1 MYALIWSK
9 IGAEQKGAPRHR
21 LTASP
26 VQYRSLGFMFRRHP
40 DRRARRTT
48 ISVSSGEDQKR
59 RSCETNCRTRPHR
72 GGTDLYIFSVGAVSY
87 VFISNRKRKT
97 VRRFCTTEVPVPVF
111 LFHQSGFR
119 ADACQAANTVSHAD
133 SGLRQWA

>member
-40 DRRARRTT
+40 DRRTRRTT

-59 RSCETNCRTRPHR
+59 RSCQTDSRTRPHR
-72 GGTDLYIFSVGAVSY
+72 RRTDLYFSVLEPFRTFSFRTEKGKPFVASARRKCRFLY
-87 VFISNRKRKT
+87 FYFINRD
-97 VRRFCTTEVPVPVF
+97 F
-111 LFHQSGFR
+111 G
-119 ADACQAANTVSHAD
+119 
-133 SGLRQWA
+133 